1 MLDSNRPR
9 TYADVEMLAERCDF
23 EVPYKALERAAKAV
37 LGGDHDDAALAWL
50 GKLAQH
56 VDHVVEADDHERVLD
71 WSARL
76 DRLAANLPAH
86 PLAPGYLAAMLH
98 RLDRRAAALAQ
109 ARDVD
114 ERREAAVGVRDR
126 VYAFVAGHPR
136 SRSGEIAERLGIAP
150 SQASRALRELQQ
162 RGQVFLAE
170 AGSDDHDGRIH
181 RYVAAA
187 AAHTAASAA

>member
-1 MLDSNRPR
+1 MLDNDPPQA
-9 TYADVEMLAERCDF
+9 YLGPEMLAERIEF
-23 EVPYKALERAAKAV
+23 EVPYKALERAAQAV
-37 LGGDHDDAALAWL
+37 LGDGHDDAALAWL
-50 GKLAQH
+50 GELGQH
-56 VDHVVEADDHERVLD
+56 VDHVVDGDDLQRVLD

-109 ARDVD
+109 GRDVE
-114 ERREAAVGVRDR
+114 ERREAAVGVRER
-126 VYAFVAGHPR
+126 VYAVVAAHPH

-162 RGQVFLAE
+162 RGLVFLAE
-170 AGSDDHDGRIH
+170 AGPDDHDGRVH
-181 RYVAAA
+181 RYIAAQ